1 MPDIEKILQRGDT
14 RGDNYE
20 RANEKF
26 AEHDGTLAGL
36 QGDVADLNSRIDEV
50 AASAGKIDK
59 ITIDG
64 KEVPIDESKTAQVS
78 LSSEIV
84 ATKDADNNGALTLSI
99 PALAKKATE
108 ITLSMSQDGYYKLT
122 AAVKSADGTVTESL
136 PVDLPLEELVVSG
149 AYYQQT
155 KEIVLSLKNNQQ
167 IKFSVADLV
176 SGLVSTI
183 SSVLQADE
191 IIVGAGTVDTPL
203 AIRSSG
209 KKIVTQITGSDNVPT
224 DSAVKTC
231 IDKNAFTDEP
241 IQFSTETESGLY
253 VKSFIDSTKIRC
265 PLFVLDYIGNMVF
278 VDWQSITNGW
288 KLTSDVA
295 LADATAY
302 FVSLAK

>member
-1 MPDIEKILQRGDT
+1 MPEIEKILQRGDT

-26 AEHDGTLAGL
+26 AEHDTTLAGL
-36 QGDVADLNSRIDEV
+36 QGDVADLNTRIGEV
-50 AASAGKIDK
+50 EQSAGKIDK
-59 ITIDG
+59 IAIDG
-64 KEVPIDESKTAQVS
+64 KEVPIDTSKTAQVS
-78 LSSEIV
+78 LSPEIV
-84 ATKDADNNGALTLSI
+84 ATKEANNGALTLSI
-99 PALAKKATE
+99 PTLAGKATA
-108 ITLSMSQDGYYKLT
+108 ITLSMSTDGLYKLT
-122 AAVKSADGTVTESL
+122 AALKSANGTVIFTS
-136 PVDLPLEELVVSG
+136 PSIDLPLEEMVVSG

-155 KEIVLSLKNNQQ
+155 KEIVLSLKNGQQ
-167 IKFSVADLV
+167 VKFSVADLV
-176 SGLVSTI
+176 SGLVSTT
-183 SSVLQADE
+183 SSGLQVDE

-209 KKIVTQITGSDNVPT
+209 KKIVTTITGSNNVPT
-224 DSAVKTC
+224 DSAVKTY

-241 IQFSTETESGLY
+241 IQFSTETENSLY

-265 PLFVLDYIGNMVF
+265 PLFVLDYVGNMVF

-302 FVSLAK
+302 FVSIAK